1 MNKVSFKFMPA
12 NSRRLKPGLMSAL
25 ALVALSA
32 FSTPQAQAVDIKA
45 SKAKLEQLER
55 EQLKERQALQSS
67 LNALER
73 ELISLRREA
82 SDVRRAADE
91 SSLSLDALKKRT
103 REWRSQ
109 ADYQRAAIGRFM
121 ESSSSRAPSTDSI
134 SPANISSDKLSSDKL
149 SPDNINLDK
158 LSPANLKV
166 LSKELAAILPESA
179 AWQTKALAMDDGRI
193 KTLPVLTV
201 GPVSWYLD
209 GDAAGFVSQTD
220 SGLRVGIS
228 LAADGLAALKQGE
241 PGSIEFDPTLERAM
255 ARAKERESV
264 PEHVEKGGLWA
275 VPILAFGAFA
285 LVISLFK
292 GVQLMRLPQVQPL
305 LAERMGSDG
314 RLLAVDGI
322 EGMQAE
328 LMDVTLASAHGRSR
342 DDKLFALLLA
352 QKQKLEYFVGAVAIT
367 AAVSPLLG
375 LLGTVSGMI
384 ETFKLMTL
392 FGAGDPQAVSGG
404 ISEALVT
411 TELGLIVAIPALLA
425 HALLSRRVKTYY
437 GQLESCA
444 IHLSQLDPKPR
455 EGAAS

>member
-12 NSRRLKPGLMSAL
+12 NSRLLKPGLMSAL
-25 ALVALSA
+25 ALLALSA
-32 FSTPQAQAVDIKA
+32 FSAPQAQAVDIRV

-55 EQLKERQALQSS
+55 EQLRERQALQSS
-67 LNALER
+67 LNGLER
-73 ELISLRREA
+73 ELISLRRQA

-121 ESSSSRAPSTDSI
+121 AGSSAGAPSPDSI
-134 SPANISSDKLSSDKL
+134 SQ
-149 SPDNINLDK
+149 DK
-158 LSPANLKV
+158 LSPANLKA

-193 KTLPVLTV
+193 KTLPVLTL

-209 GDAAGFVSQTD
+209 GESAGFVSQSD
-220 SGLRVGIS
+220 SGLRAGVS
-228 LAADGLAALKQGE
+228 LAADGLAALRRGE

-292 GVQLMRLPQVQPL
+292 GAQLMRLPQVQPL
-305 LAERMGSDG
+305 LAERMSSDG
-314 RLLAVDGI
+314 RLQPVDGI

-328 LMDVTLASAHGRSR
+328 LMDVTLKSPHGRSR

>member
-1 MNKVSFKFMPA
+1 
-12 NSRRLKPGLMSAL
+12 MSAL
-25 ALVALSA
+25 ALLALSA
-32 FSTPQAQAVDIKA
+32 FSAPQAQAVDIRA

-55 EQLKERQALQSS
+55 EQLRERQALQSS
-67 LNALER
+67 LNGLQR
-73 ELISLRREA
+73 ELISLRRQA

-121 ESSSSRAPSTDSI
+121 AGSSAGAPSPDSI
-134 SPANISSDKLSSDKL
+134 SPDSISQ
-149 SPDNINLDK
+149 DK
-158 LSPANLKV
+158 LSPANLKA

-193 KTLPVLTV
+193 KTLPVLTL
-201 GPVSWYLD
+201 GPLSWYLD
-209 GDAAGFVSQTD
+209 GESAGFVSQSD
-220 SGLRVGIS
+220 SGLRAGIS
-228 LAADGLAALKQGE
+228 LAADGLAALKRGE

-305 LAERMGSDG
+305 LAERMSSDG